1 MFQHAKPMLRDTGEV
16 ECGELDLIRLEGTLT
31 TKEVFTTDEPAKGSF
46 LPSKVGKES
55 LWK

>member
-1 MFQHAKPMLRDTGEV
+1 MLRDTGEV
-16 ECGELDLIRLEGTLT
+16 ERGELDLIRLEGTLT